1 MITMY
6 SFLISVFWGSVLI
19 LLLLLCRRS
28 TKFIELFG
36 INPLFFLYAVC
47 IVRFCFPFEFHFT
60 KEIET
65 PKLYN
70 PINNLL
76 YQNSIRGISVYQIL
90 LILWLAVSSL
100 LFLHFILNYARYIRT
115 VKRIP
120 RYRTK
125 QMEQIIG
132 AVIPEA
138 DRHKVCIIPI
148 KEGDTAKTTG
158 FFKAYIMIP
167 QRPYKNKEL
176 SLILLHEY
184 THFKKHDSLIKL
196 TAELV
201 RIVFWWNPFV
211 YLLRSEL
218 NTILEMRCDRI
229 VSRNRKQ
236 SEARYYLKTILKYAS
251 QDIYAPAR
259 QRLFHSSL
267 SGDRQMKQRFV
278 VLLRYRRRKY
288 RKSIISVLLLAVFV
302 LLLLSYLFVF
312 QPAYY
317 LPLTDSHLLKSY
329 QENPNGSFTVFAGNE
344 NFVISAEEFSLMYQ
358 SITNR
363 KDE

>member
-6 SFLISVFWGSVLI
+6 SFLISVFWGSVLT
-19 LLLLLCRRS
+19 LLLFLCRRS

-36 INPLFFLYAVC
+36 IKPLFFLYAVC

-70 PINNLL
+70 PVNNLL
-76 YQNSIRGISVYQIL
+76 HRNFDSEITVYQL
-90 LILWLAVSSL
+90 LTILWAVISSL
-100 LFLHFILNYARYIRT
+100 LLLYFILKYARFMRI
-115 VKRIP
+115 VKRMP
-120 RYRTK
+120 QYRTK
-125 QMEQIIG
+125 QMKNVIES
-132 AVIPEA
+132 VIPKA
-138 DRHKVCIIPI
+138 DRQRVCIIPI
-148 KEGDTAKTTG
+148 KEGDTPKTTG
-158 FFKAYIMIP
+158 FFKAYIMIS

-176 SLILLHEY
+176 SFILLHEY
-184 THFKKHDSLIKL
+184 THFKKRDSFIKL
-196 TAELV
+196 TAEIV
-201 RIVFWWNPFV
+201 RIIFWWNPLA
-211 YLLRSEL
+211 YLLKSEL
-218 NTILEMRCDRI
+218 NAILEMRCDRI
-229 VSRNRKQ
+229 VSQDRKQ

-251 QDIYAPAR
+251 QDIYATAR
-259 QRLFHSSL
+259 RRLFHLSL
-267 SGDRQMKQRFV
+267 SGENQMKQRFV

-288 RKSIISVLLLAVFV
+288 RKAVISICLLIVTILVLLT
-302 LLLLSYLFVF
+302 YLFVF

-329 QENPNGSFTVFAGNE
+329 QENPDGSFTVFAGNE

>member
-6 SFLISVFWGSVLI
+6 SFLISVFWGSVLT
-19 LLLLLCRRS
+19 LLLFLCRRS
-28 TKFIELFG
+28 TKFIEIFG
-36 INPLFFLYAVC
+36 VNILLFLYAVC
-47 IVRFCFPFEFHFT
+47 IMRFCFPFEFHFT

-76 YQNSIRGISVYQIL
+76 YQNSIKDIAVYQIL
-90 LILWLAVSSL
+90 LILWLAVSLL
-100 LFLHFILNYARYIRT
+100 LFLHFILKY
-115 VKRIP
+115 VKFVRIVNRIP
-120 RYRTK
+120 HYRTK
-125 QMEQIIG
+125 QMEQVIG

-138 DRHKVCIIPI
+138 DRHRVCVVPI
-148 KEGDTAKTTG
+148 KQDGDPQTTG
-158 FFKAYIMIP
+158 FFKAYILIP
-167 QRPYKNKEL
+167 HRQYKKKEL
-176 SLILLHEY
+176 SFILLHEY
-184 THFKKHDSLIKL
+184 THFKKRDSFIKL
-196 TAELV
+196 TAEIV
-201 RIVFWWNPFV
+201 RIIFWWNPFV
-211 YLLRSEL
+211 YLLKSEL
-218 NTILEMRCDRI
+218 NSILEMRCDRI
-229 VSRNRKQ
+229 VSQNRKQ

-267 SGDRQMKQRFV
+267 SGDNQMKQRFV

-288 RKSIISVLLLAVFV
+288 GKAVISICFLFV
-302 LLLLSYLFVF
+302 LTLMLLTYLFVF

-317 LPLTDSHLLKSY
+317 LPLTDSHFLDVY
-329 QENPNGSFTVFAGNE
+329 QENPDGSFTIFTGNE